1 MMKRFVEDFNAEV
14 HAINEVVDEPTRH
27 AEVKIEE
34 FDDSLEIMRSQKSGN
49 AMTASQKF
57 E

>member
-14 HAINEVVDEPTRH
+14 HAINELVDEPTKH